1 MLKVLLRSRVVKGG
15 SAAAR
20 RKTGHGSG
28 PWMPFLGEAPE
39 AAEAAE
45 VAEVAE
51 TKTMMLRCAAGVW
64 LRWGSWPVSVVGGAA
79 LRRTSSER

>member
-15 SAAAR
+15 SAAAP

-45 VAEVAE
+45 VAE
-51 TKTMMLRCAAGVW
+51 TKTTMLRCAAGVW